1 MSPSEFDWGQAV
13 ATMQAID
20 HKLRNLR
27 MIVDSQDEEATRQ
40 AREHRLEVEA
50 MALHARS
57 ENESLKATVA
67 ALSTE
72 VSRLKVEIRTALSVL
87 GVVFSVLAFLFK

>member
-20 HKLRNLR
+20 HKVRNLK
-27 MIVDSQDEEATRQ
+27 MIVDGLDEEATRQ
-40 AREHRLEVEA
+40 AREHMVDAEA
-50 MALHARS
+50 TALRARR
-57 ENESLKATVA
+57 ENEYLRATVT
-67 ALSTE
+67 ALSPK

-87 GVVFSVLAFLFK
+87 GVVFSGLAFLFK

>member
-1 MSPSEFDWGQAV
+1 
-13 ATMQAID
+13 
-20 HKLRNLR
+20 
-27 MIVDSQDEEATRQ
+27 
-40 AREHRLEVEA
+40 
-50 MALHARS
+50 MALHARN